1 MTDDAVY
8 LQHMLDA
15 IERIEAYTDGMS
27 EDAFQNDE
35 LVQDGVIRQIEILGE
50 AAKQVSDETRTQ
62 YDEIPWTDIA
72 GMRDKL
78 IHGYFNV
85 DLSLVWQT
93 VHHDIPQLKAQL
105 TAINE
110 FTE

>member
-1 MTDDAVY
+1 MTDDTVY

-15 IERIEAYTDGMS
+15 ITRIERYTDGMS
-27 EDAFQNDE
+27 ESEFQNDD

-50 AAKQVSDETRTQ
+50 AAKQVSDDTRTQ

-72 GMRDKL
+72 GMRDRL

-85 DLSLVWQT
+85 DLGLVWQT
-93 VHHDIPQLKAQL
+93 VQHDIPRLKAQL
-105 TAINE
+105 TAIDDL
-110 FTE
+110 TE